1 MKSTNYDM
9 IYKTINNDHIDG
21 VIACGFLSKK
31 PEIKRHYFYYY
42 GGFLILSGKG
52 VYIDEEGN
60 RTIIQKGDFVQRR
73 PGVIHTTTVEDGE
86 PWREFYICFGKKLY
100 KTLTSINF
108 ISDAPILH
116 TVPGHETLTRCE
128 SLLNR
133 FKNSNEKNY
142 KRLLIEVQ
150 SFILFINELASNN
163 ISLDNME
170 SLVEELYRQLS
181 DNLDKKLDL
190 KKLVGPLPG
199 GYESIRKMFKNET
212 GFSMHHYRV
221 LKRINEA
228 KRLLH
233 NPSLSI
239 KAISV
244 DLGYKD
250 QYAFSNQFKKYI
262 GMSPGKFR
270 NMNIGEN
277 V

>member
-1 MKSTNYDM
+1 MKQPNYDM
-9 IYKTINNDHIDG
+9 VYNTINNDPIDG

-52 VYIDEEGN
+52 EYIDEDGN

-73 PGVIHTTTVEDGE
+73 PGVTHTTTVEAGE
-86 PWREFYICFGKKLY
+86 PWLEFYICFGKKLY
-100 KTLTSINF
+100 KTLTYINF
-108 ISDAPILH
+108 ISDAPVLH
-116 TVPGHETLTRCE
+116 TLPGHESLTRCE
-128 SLLNR
+128 ALLNK

-142 KRLLIEVQ
+142 KRLLLEVQ
-150 SFILFINELASNN
+150 SFILYINELAANN
-163 ISLDNME
+163 INQDSIE
-170 SLVEELYRQLS
+170 SLVEELCTRLS

-190 KKLVGPLPG
+190 KKLISPYSG
-199 GYESIRKMFKNET
+199 GYENIRKIFKRQT
-212 GFSMHHYRV
+212 GYSMYHYRV

-228 KRLLH
+228 KRRLH
-233 NPSLSI
+233 NPALSI
-239 KAISV
+239 KLISM